1 MMELTAAMASK
12 KSGMKPMGSQSNNM
26 YEEQPTR
33 QKGFGLRGG
42 FRNQANQQRPQGTGG
57 ALGAIGN
64 LMMASMPKPKFPV
77 PITNYMN
84 KNKER
89 GTQSSAV
96 YRPMPNA
103 LNAAMVMR

>member
-1 MMELTAAMASK
+1 
-12 KSGMKPMGSQSNNM
+12 M
-26 YEEQPTR
+26 YEEKPTR
-33 QKGFGLRGG
+33 QRGFGLRGG

-57 ALGAIGN
+57 AIGAIGN
-64 LMMASMPKPKFPV
+64 LMMTSMSKSPKIMSNPKFSV

-96 YRPMPNA
+96 RTQAPKLYM
-103 LNAAMVMR
+103 

>member
-1 MMELTAAMASK
+1 
-12 KSGMKPMGSQSNNM
+12 M

-33 QKGFGLRGG
+33 QRGFGLRGG

-57 ALGAIGN
+57 VIGAIGN
-64 LMMASMPKPKFPV
+64 LMMTSMSKSPKIMSNPKFSV

-89 GTQSSAV
+89 GTPSSAV
-96 YRPMPNA
+96 RTQAPKLY
-103 LNAAMVMR
+103 L